1 MVDRLQHCHDC
12 HLNGCYHTVG
22 NSAPLNSVSRTERL
36 VDLLAARDLEDMELA
51 SQAEVGVG
59 YGRSRLHQVEA
70 VASLAVGR
78 GTGCKRAGYHRPV
91 AMKIAV

>member
-1 MVDRLQHCHDC
+1 M
-12 HLNGCYHTVG
+12 G
-22 NSAPLNSVSRTERL
+22 NSVPLNSVSRTERL
-36 VDLLAARDLEDMELA
+36 VDLPAARDLEGMELA
-51 SQAEVGVG
+51 SQVEVEAG
-59 YGRSRLHQVEA
+59 YGRSHRHQVEA